1 MEGPRLEGPFAL
13 TDVLR
18 AGLGADPSG
27 AAVITRDL
35 TLTWAELE
43 DQSSN
48 LARNYVALGL
58 RPGERVATLMPNRP
72 ALIAHHL
79 ACLKAQL
86 VSTPLNYRY
95 MPAEIDH
102 ALEVSGAAL
111 LVHHAER
118 DADIAATRLGP
129 RLPLGTLR
137 FGAGELPSAAE
148 ASGTRA
154 LEGLLHAAPT
164 TVTLP
169 EIRPDAPLFVFF
181 TSGSTGPAKGVTH
194 TVETIGWMTE
204 NFRTG
209 LEVTR
214 DDVLL
219 TTTSHSYLGGTSFAF
234 IAFRVGAPLVM
245 AHGADGAEVIPLIRR
260 HRPTVTWML
269 PSTLYALVND
279 GDCTRE
285 DFASFRYVAT
295 AGDKAPGAL
304 ERQFEKLAG
313 YRLREIFGMTEAI
326 EIAITPPAGPN
337 LEGSAG
343 RPGPGVTWSVR
354 DRSGA
359 EVGPGEVGGLWIRY
373 PGATVGY
380 WNRPESTAEVFEDG
394 WFDTGDLVSVD
405 EAGYLWFRGRR
416 KQIIVH
422 DGSNIAPQE
431 VEAALLEHPG
441 VRRAGVVGVHD
452 ARHGE
457 NVWAYVAL
465 TPGAPPAPPAEL
477 IAFAAER
484 VGYKAPDV
492 VVILDSLPVNAVGK
506 TDRMALKRMAA
517 ETHRAHDV
525 R

>member
-1 MEGPRLEGPFAL
+1 LE
-13 TDVLR
+13 
-18 AGLGADPSG
+18 
-27 AAVITRDL
+27 
-35 TLTWAELE
+35 E
-43 DQSSN
+43 QSTN

-58 RPGERVATLMPNRP
+58 RPGDRVATLMPNRP

-86 VSTPLNYRY
+86 ISTPLNYRY

-102 ALEVSGAAL
+102 ALEVSEASV

-118 DADIAATRLGP
+118 DADVAATRLGP
-129 RLPLGTLR
+129 RLPGGTLR
-137 FGAGELPSAAE
+137 YGAGELPSSTQGHGAPAVE
-148 ASGTRA
+148 D
-154 LEGLLHAAPT
+154 LLHAAPSA
-164 TVTLP
+164 VTLP
-169 EIRPDAPLFVFF
+169 GIRPDAPLFVFF

-194 TVETIGWMTE
+194 TVQTIGWMTE

-214 DDVLL
+214 EDVLL

-234 IAFRVGAPLVM
+234 IAFRAGVPLVM
-245 AHGADGAEVIPLIRR
+245 ARGPEAAEVLGLIRR

-279 GDCTRE
+279 AGCTRE

-304 ERQFEKLAG
+304 ERRFAEVAG

-326 EIAITPPAGPN
+326 EIAITPPGGPN

-343 RPGPGVTWSVR
+343 RPGPAVAWSVR
-354 DRSGA
+354 DATGA
-359 EVGPGEVGGLWIRY
+359 ELGPGEVGELWIRY

-380 WNRPESTAEVFEDG
+380 WNRPESTAEVFVDG

-405 EAGYLWFRGRR
+405 DGGHLWFRGRR

-431 VEAALLEHPG
+431 VEAALLEHPA

-452 ARHGE
+452 VRHGE
-457 NVWAYVAL
+457 DVWAYVAL
-465 TPGAPPAPPAEL
+465 TPGAPSPTPAEL
-477 IAFAAER
+477 IAFAAQR

-492 VVILDSLPVNAVGK
+492 VVVLDSLPVNAVGK
-506 TDRMALKRMAA
+506 TDRAMLKRMAA
-517 ETHRAHDV
+517 ETHGAHDV